1 MIGETQLARRKHFFD
16 TVRDGLIY
24 SCVCCKRRKFRK
36 SVCVYD
42 GDHLEIAQD
51 LIEGAIGELNPR
63 QQVRGQYFICHD
75 CKNKLFK
82 GKNAKMPALCHK
94 NNLGLVDLE
103 GKDELILTPLENA
116 LIARLL
122 IFQYIVKLPKSQWAA
137 TKNKIVVVPI
147 EEQDISDTLKSLPRT
162 PDEAGIIP
170 VQLKRKVEYKNSHR
184 EEYINVDKLYKAID
198 TLVQSGHPY
207 YAGVDL
213 LEFKDKLEFAN
224 VLENADDDESVDRE
238 RNDDN
243 GEEVADEKEAEDMG
257 DMFDQD
263 EDAKYQR
270 EDVVQKHKFD
280 YL

>member
-1 MIGETQLARRKHFFD
+1 MHKEWREEWHKRKGETQLARRKDFFD

-36 SVCVYD
+36 SVYVYD
-42 GDHLEIAQD
+42 GDDMDIAQD

-63 QQVRGQYFICHD
+63 QQVKGQYFICTD
-75 CKNKLFK
+75 CTGKLKN
-82 GKNAKMPALCHK
+82 GKTPALCHK
-94 NNLGLVDLE
+94 NNLDLVDLE

-147 EEQDISDTLKSLPRT
+147 EEQDVSDTLKSLPRT

-198 TLVQSGHPY
+198 TLVQSGHPH

-224 VLENADDDESVDRE
+224 RLENDDDDKSVDQE
-238 RNDDN
+238 GDDDN
-243 GEEVADEKEAEDMG
+243 IEEVANDKEAEDCLLYTSPSPR
-257 DMFDQD
+257 D
-263 EDAKYQR
+263 
-270 EDVVQKHKFD
+270 
-280 YL
+280 

>member
-1 MIGETQLARRKHFFD
+1 MIDEDAFINNHAAEQNIHRDAQKEIDADAFLDNHAAEQKRHRAKQKERDEDALHRDEAARKKRHWDNRKERDGVDAVHEIWREQWQQRKERMGETQLTRRQHFFD

-36 SVCVYD
+36 SVYVYD
-42 GDHLEIAQD
+42 GDDLGIAQD

-75 CKNKLFK
+75 CKNKLCK

-147 EEQDISDTLKSLPRT
+147 EEQDVSDTLKSLPRT

-184 EEYINVDKLYKAID
+184 EE
-198 TLVQSGHPY
+198 
-207 YAGVDL
+207 
-213 LEFKDKLEFAN
+213 
-224 VLENADDDESVDRE
+224 
-238 RNDDN
+238 
-243 GEEVADEKEAEDMG
+243 
-257 DMFDQD
+257 
-263 EDAKYQR
+263 
-270 EDVVQKHKFD
+270 
-280 YL
+280 

>member
-1 MIGETQLARRKHFFD
+1 LARRKQFFD

-36 SVCVYD
+36 SVYVYD
-42 GDHLEIAQD
+42 GDDLNIAQD

-75 CKNKLFK
+75 CKNKLCK

-147 EEQDISDTLKSLPRT
+147 EEQDVTDTLKSLPRT

-198 TLVQSGHPY
+198 TLVQSGQ
-207 YAGVDL
+207 
-213 LEFKDKLEFAN
+213 
-224 VLENADDDESVDRE
+224 
-238 RNDDN
+238 
-243 GEEVADEKEAEDMG
+243 M
-257 DMFDQD
+257 
-263 EDAKYQR
+263 KYCPLTCCLGFSSPIAPSI
-270 EDVVQKHKFD
+270 KSWAIF
-280 YL
+280 